1 MGTPIIDALRQAAA
15 DNPEA
20 AAELVADLRAQ
31 FDALSPED
39 QAAAVAELKATVEE
53 LASLPEEDRE
63 AIAYAIRD
71 YTSTPIINAM
81 RDAAAAN
88 PEAAEAM
95 MADLRAQFDQ
105 LDPAEQADVMAG
117 FQALAED
124 AANLPLEQREMIAQ
138 SIRDRWGV

>member
-1 MGTPIIDALRQAAA
+1 MGTPIIDALREAAA
-15 DNPEA
+15 NNPEA
-20 AAELVADLRAQ
+20 AAALVADIRAQ

-53 LASLPEEDRE
+53 LASLPEADRE

-71 YTSTPIINAM
+71 YTSTPIIDAM

-95 MADLRAQFDQ
+95 MADLRAQFDE
-105 LDPAEQADVMAG
+105 LDPGEQADVIAG
-117 FQALAED
+117 FQELAD
-124 AANLPLEQREMIAQ
+124 DTANLPLEQRELIAQ
-138 SIRDRWGV
+138 AIRDRFGV